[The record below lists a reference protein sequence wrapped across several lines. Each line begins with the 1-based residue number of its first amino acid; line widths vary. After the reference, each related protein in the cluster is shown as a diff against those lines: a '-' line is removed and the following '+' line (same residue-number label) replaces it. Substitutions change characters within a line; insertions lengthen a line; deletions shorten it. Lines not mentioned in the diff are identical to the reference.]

1 MTNIEIIASARTE
14 LAANGKIRTTVK
26 DGITVPAEN
35 IYTKNAW
42 KKLGYHVRKE
52 ESPLATVPIWV
63 YCKGE
68 NPEMR
73 MCRVNAHFYKA
84 DQVVAI

>member
-1 MTNIEIIASARTE
+1 MTNVEIIASARTE

-26 DGITVPAEN
+26 DGVAVPAEN

-42 KKLGYHVRKE
+42 KKLGYRVRE
-52 ESPLATVPIWV
+52 GESPLATIPIWV
-63 YCKGE
+63 FCKGE
-68 NPEMR
+68 NPDAR
-73 MCRVNAHFYKA
+73 MCRVKSHFFKA